1 MTTALL
7 PLLPRRGRT
16 RRSVR
21 SLLWRYRPALVA
33 ALVAVAAWAVIGALR
48 PTPPVTTAVVAAS
61 LDLPAGHEIAA
72 GDLTVLALPPDAAP
86 PGSFLSPADLV
97 GRRVAHPVGDGV
109 PLVPTDL
116 VESGAW
122 AAVGP
127 DELVVPV
134 RLADPVVAGLLP
146 AATPLQLVA
155 ATGSGPTLLTEDAR
169 LVARID
175 ADAAPSGML
184 GAPGTDESL
193 LLLAVPADVATLV
206 LDAGAGGTLTVALG
220 AGD

>member
-1 MTTALL
+1 MTTAPL

-16 RRSVR
+16 GRSVR

-33 ALVAVAAWAVIGALR
+33 VLVAVAAWAVIGALR
-48 PTPPVTTAVVAAS
+48 PTPPATTAVVAAS
-61 LDLPAGHEIAA
+61 HDLAAGHEIAS
-72 GDLTVLALPPDAAP
+72 GDLTVLALPPDTVPPAA
-86 PGSFLSPADLV
+86 FVRAEDLV
-97 GRRVAHPVGDGV
+97 GRRIAHPTADGV
-109 PLVPTDL
+109 VLVPGDL

-122 AAVGP
+122 DAAGP

-134 RLADPVVAGLLP
+134 RLADPVVSGLLP
-146 AATPLQLVA
+146 TATPLQLVA
-155 ATGSGPTLLTEDAR
+155 ATGSGPTLLTRDAR

-175 ADAAPSGML
+175 GAAAPSGML

-206 LDAGAGGTLTVALG
+206 LDASAGGTLTVALG